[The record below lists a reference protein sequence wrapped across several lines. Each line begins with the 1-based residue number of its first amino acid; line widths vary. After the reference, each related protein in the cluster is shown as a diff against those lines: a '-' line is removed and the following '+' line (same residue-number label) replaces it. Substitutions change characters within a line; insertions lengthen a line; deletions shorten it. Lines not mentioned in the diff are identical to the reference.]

1 MAFCKRKIKQ
11 SVQQIG
17 FSHSIVTEKAIDF
30 GRKRE
35 FGFFYIF
42 EIQYGNV
49 IDKHVAKVQKS
60 FLLSPKKQLFIPKES
75 ING

>member
-11 SVQQIG
+11 SVQQVG

-35 FGFFYIF
+35 SGFFYIF

-49 IDKHVAKVQKS
+49 IDKHVAKLQKI
-60 FLLSPKKQLFIPKES
+60 LLLTPKKQVFVPKES